1 MNKII
6 LFVFVS
12 VLFFSCKKEEQSKP
26 EEHIT
31 YTHWYKTRSGSLDT
45 LFSVYFPNTFSANY
59 DGFNDYFS
67 PVGNFTGNYFN
78 LRIFNRDGNVI
89 FHSDSKYFSRWYGE
103 IAGYPAQIGKYIY
116 RLNISDGLGDLH
128 EYKGLVTLY
137 K

>member
-12 VLFFSCKKEEQSKP
+12 VLFFSCKKEEQDKA
-26 EEHIT
+26 EEPIT

-45 LFSVYFPNTFSANY
+45 LFSVYFPNTFSPNY
-59 DGFNDYFS
+59 DGVNDYFF

-78 LRIFNRDGNVI
+78 LRVFNRDGGVI
-89 FHSDSKYFSRWYGE
+89 FFTDNKNSRWDGK
-103 IAGYPAQIGKYIY
+103 IAGYAAQLGNYVYK
-116 RLNISDGLGDLH
+116 LNISDGLGDLH
-128 EYKGLVTLY
+128 EYKGLVTLH